1 MSACARRLLVQGVRG
16 GVCIGP
22 RWDDLVFKAVCQP
35 DGTWHVF
42 LRLTAGVLGPFLV
55 VGGLILD
62 SFRLSLLF
70 IACFMQVG
78 DNALDGKLYMLS
90 STGALELKR
99 NHNPLGIDVLI
110 MLDEAPVL
118 PEGRGRWSS
127 QNVPRG
133 QPDDSP
139 IDAFMVVKWN
149 IDSMYT
155 DATNRE
161 CPGFIE
167 GGEHE
172 DEGHI
177 GIMCRIIQ
185 LLSRGKVVAVCGI
198 SAVLMHIWLGS
209 RVSLSREP
217 APSFPCYTG
226 RTIIFCPGV

>member
-1 MSACARRLLVQGVRG
+1 VSACARRLLVQGVRG

-62 SFRLSLLF
+62 SFSLSLLF

-78 DNALDGKLYMLS
+78 DNNLGGALWMVSGL
-90 STGALELKR
+90 GALELKR

-127 QNVPRG
+127 QDFPRG

-149 IDSMYT
+149 IDSMYSCSG
-155 DATNRE
+155 DHD
-161 CPGFIE
+161 CPNFIE
-167 GGEHE
+167 GGGVE
-172 DEGHI
+172 DGGHI
-177 GIMCRIIQ
+177 GMLCRAIQ
-185 LLSRGKVVAVCGI
+185 ALSRGKVVAVCGI